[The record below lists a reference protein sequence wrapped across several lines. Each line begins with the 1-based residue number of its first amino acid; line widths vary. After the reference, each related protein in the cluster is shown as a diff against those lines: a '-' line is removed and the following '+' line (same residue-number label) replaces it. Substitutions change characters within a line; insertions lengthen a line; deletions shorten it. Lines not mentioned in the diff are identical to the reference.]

1 MAVTRTLKGQF
12 VSSSNERENSRRS
25 PVTSGRT
32 RNAVSAVSALC
43 LVVAA
48 IVFGLPAP
56 AHADTLDKIQASK
69 SISLGYR
76 KASPPFSSA
85 DEDGKPIG
93 FSIDLCLRV
102 VAAVK
107 QATGLDKLA
116 IAYVPVTA
124 ENRLEKLETG
134 DIDIECGSTSRTLAR
149 QARVDFTL
157 LTFVTGTELLVHV
170 GSKIDGLSGLEGKRV
185 AVLPGTTT
193 ENVII
198 TELKRQL
205 INAEIVKVRDHD
217 DGLVALRAGRADA
230 YASDEI
236 ILIGLARG
244 AKDASDLRLSGTI
257 YSYEP
262 YALMVRKNDADF
274 RLVADR
280 ALAETYRSGD
290 IGAIYDRWFGKW
302 SAQPN
307 PVLVALYRIQSF
319 WE

>member
-1 MAVTRTLKGQF
+1 M
-12 VSSSNERENSRRS
+12 
-25 PVTSGRT
+25 SGRT
-32 RNAVSAVSALC
+32 PKVVFALC

-48 IVFGLPAP
+48 MIFELPA
-56 AHADTLDKIQASK
+56 AVQADTLEKIRASG
-69 SISLGYR
+69 SISIGYR
-76 KASPPFSSA
+76 KASPPFSSI
-85 DEDGKPIG
+85 DEGGKPIG

-102 VAAVK
+102 AAAVK
-107 QATGLDKLA
+107 QELGLDQLA
-116 IAYVPVTA
+116 ITYVPVTTGD
-124 ENRLEKLETG
+124 RLEKLETG
-134 DIDIECGSTSRTLAR
+134 DIDTECGSTSKTLAR

-170 GSKIDGLSGLEGKRV
+170 GSKIDGLSGLDGKRV
-185 AVLPGTTT
+185 AVLPGTTS
-193 ENVII
+193 ENLII
-198 TELKRQL
+198 SELKHQL

-217 DGLVALRAGRADA
+217 DGLAALRAGRADA

-236 ILIGLARG
+236 ILIGLGRG
-244 AKDASDLRLSGTI
+244 AKDATDLRLSGTI

-262 YALMVRKNDADF
+262 YALMVRKSDADF

-307 PVLVALYRIQSF
+307 PILLVLYRIQSF

>member
-1 MAVTRTLKGQF
+1 
-12 VSSSNERENSRRS
+12 
-25 PVTSGRT
+25 
-32 RNAVSAVSALC
+32 
-43 LVVAA
+43 
-48 IVFGLPAP
+48 
-56 AHADTLDKIQASK
+56 
-69 SISLGYR
+69 
-76 KASPPFSSA
+76 
-85 DEDGKPIG
+85 
-93 FSIDLCLRV
+93 
-102 VAAVK
+102 
-107 QATGLDKLA
+107 
-116 IAYVPVTA
+116 VTA
-124 ENRLEKLETG
+124 ENRIEKLETG
-134 DIDIECGSTSRTLAR
+134 DIDIECGSTSKTLAR

-217 DGLVALRAGRADA
+217 DGLAALRAGRADA

-280 ALAETYRSGD
+280 ALAETYRFGD

-302 SAQPN
+302 LVQPN